1 MRKPPSLITTFLR
14 STLMIALAACVLV
27 GYFWIS
33 SEYARFHEQ
42 TDKLRQDYLA
52 RQQALLQENVDKA
65 VMYIQFQ
72 RSKIEERLKQT
83 IESRTNEAHAIAM
96 NIYRENRADK
106 SMSEL
111 QKMVKDALKP
121 IRFNNGRGYYFAAD
135 MGGRQVLNALQPELE
150 GELLLDRQDN
160 RGRFVMRDMIALARE
175 HRQGFILYHW
185 TKPGM
190 TGRDFPKIAF
200 IRAFEPFAWFM
211 GTCGYLDDIEQDIQA
226 EVIKDLSRM
235 RMPQGTFLFCADY
248 DGGSIFSEGQVARA
262 GLSQA
267 GKVNAQGRD
276 VFQGQLKAA
285 LNPEGGFVTSS
296 AAPSKGQG
304 AVRRIT
310 YVRAVPEW
318 RWVVGGS
325 FSLEPIEGI
334 IAEHRAELEQ
344 KVRVHIIKIMAILA
358 GMVVIIYAIAL
369 FIAYYTHIGLDSFA
383 SFFERAS
390 SGTDNVPEAGMY
402 FSEFQRIAAS
412 ANSMLGASRRANEDL
427 KRSESRFRAL
437 IERGQEIITV
447 FDADGVILYV
457 TPSIQSALG
466 YTPRQMI
473 GRQAFDFLAPDERDR
488 MQKLLDEIM
497 PAQGDSRSAKVC
509 CRHAD
514 GSVRVLECSA
524 TNHLDDPAIKAVVIN
539 GRDITARLHAEE
551 QLKLV
556 QFSIEQSDDAIY
568 WINASARFMYVN
580 EGCCKMWEYSREELL
595 AMRISTISISAYPE
609 LWPQHW
615 EEART
620 RTTFSLEGLH
630 LTKGGKFIPVEIMIN
645 YREFGGQSYIFVIAR
660 DISERRGLEERLQR
674 AQKMESLGLL
684 AGGVAHDLN
693 NILSGIMSYPDLM
706 LMNIPAENPFAKP
719 LEAIRRSG
727 EKAAAIVQDLLTLA
741 RRGVSATEVVNL
753 NQIIEDY
760 LITPEHARLMDF
772 HPRVRVE
779 TNLDQDLLPLM
790 GSEVHL
796 SKTIMNL
803 TSNAAEAI
811 MGDGTITISTQNQY
825 LDRPLKAY
833 EDLRPGDYVVL
844 RVADTGKGISRD
856 DLQRIFE
863 PFYTKKVMGRSGT
876 GLGLAVVWGT
886 VKDHEGYIDIETD
899 HGKGTCFSLYFPAT
913 REALPERKTTSSRPD
928 FQGRGESVLVVD
940 DVLEQRE
947 LATHMLLKLGYVVM
961 AVASGEEAVA
971 YLETRHVDLVLLDMI
986 MDPGIDGLE
995 TYTRILK
1002 RHPCQKAV
1010 IVSGYAETDRVKQA
1024 QQQGAGP
1031 YVKKPYLIDKLGLAI
1046 RAELDREDIP
1056 CG

>member
-14 STLMIALAACVLV
+14 STLMIALAACGLI

-33 SEYARFHEQ
+33 SEYARFHEE
-42 TDKLRQDYLA
+42 TDKLRRDYLA
-52 RQQALLQENVDKA
+52 RQQALLKENVDKA
-65 VMYIQFQ
+65 VIYIQFQ
-72 RSKIEERLKQT
+72 RSKTEARLKQT
-83 IESRTNEAHAIAM
+83 IESRTNEGYAIAM
-96 NIYRENRADK
+96 NIYRENRATR
-106 SMSEL
+106 SAAEL
-111 QKMVKDALKP
+111 HKMVKDALKP

-135 MGGRQVLNALQPELE
+135 FGGRQVLNAGRPELE
-150 GELLLDRQDN
+150 GRVLLDRQDN
-160 RGRFVMRDMIALARE
+160 RGRYVTRDMIALARE
-175 HRQGFILYHW
+175 HRQGFLLYHW
-185 TKPGM
+185 TKPGFS
-190 TGRDFPKIAF
+190 GRDFPKIAF

-211 GTCGYLDDIEQDIQA
+211 GACGYLDDVEQDIQA
-226 EVIKDLSRM
+226 EVIGDLSRM
-235 RMPQGTFLFCADY
+235 RMPQGAFLFCAGY
-248 DGGSIFSEGQVARA
+248 DGAPLFSDGQVAGKGA
-262 GLSQA
+262 SAA
-267 GKVNAQGRD
+267 GKIDEQGRKI
-276 VFQGQLKAA
+276 FQEQLKAA
-285 LNPEGGFVTSS
+285 LNPEGGFVTSG
-296 AAPSKGQG
+296 AATTLQNEKNTH
-304 AVRRIT
+304 RIT

-334 IAEHRAELEQ
+334 IAEHRAELGQ
-344 KVRVHIIKIMAILA
+344 KVRIHTIKILAILA
-358 GMVVIIYAIAL
+358 GMVIIIYAIAL
-369 FIAYYTHIGLDSFA
+369 FIAYQTHAGLESFA
-383 SFFERAS
+383 RFFEQAS
-390 SGTDNVPEAGMY
+390 MNADKTPEVEMY

-412 ANSMLGASRRANEDL
+412 ANSMLDASRRANEDL

-473 GRQAFDFLAPDERDR
+473 GRQAFDFLAPDERER

-497 PAQGDSRSAKVC
+497 PAHGDSRSAKVC

-514 GSVRVLECSA
+514 GSVRVLDCSA

-539 GRDITARLHAEE
+539 GRDITERLRAEE
-551 QLKLV
+551 HLRLM
-556 QFSIEQSDDAIY
+556 QFSIDQSNDAIY
-568 WINASARFMYVN
+568 WINPDGCFHYVN
-580 EGCCKMWEYSREELL
+580 EGCIKMWGYARDELL
-595 AMRISTISISAYPE
+595 RMRILDIDHDIDQDRWPA
-609 LWPQHW
+609 LW
-615 EEART
+615 EDART
-620 RTTFSLEGLH
+620 RISFSMEARHKAKSGA
-630 LTKGGKFIPVEIMIN
+630 FIPVEIMIN
-645 YREFGGQSYIFVIAR
+645 YREFGGEAYVFSIAR

-674 AQKMESLGLL
+674 AQKMEALGLL

-719 LEAIRRSG
+719 LETIRRSG

-741 RRGVSATEVVNL
+741 RRGVNATEVLDL
-753 NQIIEDY
+753 NRIIVDY
-760 LITPEHARLMDF
+760 LATPEHARLMDF
-772 HPRVRVE
+772 HPGVRVE
-779 TNLDQDLLPLM
+779 KSLDKDLLPLM

-811 MGDGTITISTQNQY
+811 TGDGTITITTQNQY
-825 LDRPLKAY
+825 LDRPLDAY

-844 RVADTGKGISRD
+844 KVADTGKGISRD

-886 VKDHEGYIDIETD
+886 VKDHEGYIDIETGN
-899 HGKGTCFSLYFPAT
+899 GKGTCFSLYFPAT
-913 REALPERKTTSSRPD
+913 REALPEPKTAAGRPD
-928 FQGRGESVLVVD
+928 IQGRGESILVVD
-940 DVLEQRE
+940 DVAEQRE

-971 YLETRHVDLVLLDMI
+971 YLENRHVDLVLLDMI

-995 TYTRILK
+995 TYMRILK
-1002 RHPCQKAV
+1002 SHPCQKAV
-1010 IVSGYAETDRVKQA
+1010 IVSGYAETERVKQA
-1024 QQQGAGP
+1024 QLLGAGP
-1031 YVKKPYLIDKLGLAI
+1031 YVKKPYLIDRLGIAI
-1046 RAELDREDIP
+1046 RLEIDREDIV
-1056 CG
+1056 